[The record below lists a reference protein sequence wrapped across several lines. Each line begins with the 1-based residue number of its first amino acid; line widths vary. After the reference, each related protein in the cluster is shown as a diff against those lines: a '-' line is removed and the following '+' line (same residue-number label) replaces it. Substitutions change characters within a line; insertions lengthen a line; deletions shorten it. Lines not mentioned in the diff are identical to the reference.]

1 MDCPVLWIHAEAL
14 GPANPAL
21 LAHPGRPAVFVFEP
35 GLLRG
40 AAGPISLKRIVFL
53 YECLL
58 ELPVTIRQGDG
69 AEEVLAF
76 AARHQADG
84 VVTSAWVDPQLGNIA
99 ATMAAALPLQ
109 VLEPEPFVVLPQ
121 QVDLRRF
128 SRYWR
133 SAGPRLRPDHAGR
146 DEPS

>member
-1 MDCPVLWIHAEAL
+1 MERPVLWIHAEAL

-21 LAHPGRPAVFVFEP
+21 LAHPDRPALFVFDDD
-35 GLLRG
+35 LLGG

-58 ELPVTIRQGDG
+58 ELPVTIRCGAG

-76 AARHQADG
+76 AARHRADG
-84 VVTSAWVDPQLGNIA
+84 VVTSAWVDPQLGAIA
-99 ATMAAALPLQ
+99 ATVAATLPLN
-109 VLEPEPFVVLPQ
+109 VLEPEPFVDLPEP
-121 QVDLRRF
+121 VDLRRF

-133 SAGPRLRPDHAGR
+133 SAGPRLRPDH
-146 DEPS
+146 PTP